1 MAHSRWSPCQ
11 FLNKVWEQWEARSI
25 WYHFYNV
32 FGMTRSRIEPTT
44 SHSQGNRSTT
54 EPALWSALYRFL
66 SDLQS
71 AAVKLG
77 RESSVRLRNCCGEVW
92 QGVYRFLLDL
102 QSAAVKLGRESTD
115 LCQTYNLPRWSWFL
129 SDLQSAAVKL
139 GRESVRL
146 TICCCEVGQ
155 GVVALLL
162 PHDVGHHV
170 DVVGEGGHTQ
180 PLHHHIWQ
188 VVGIQHQVLLTVLQQ
203 ILIVTALI
211 LPHCLHCKW
220 NNAYLRYLTTLW
232 LPVKWASVLQQ
243 NHNIKCTMF

>member
-115 LCQTYNLPRWSWFL
+115 LCQTYNLPRWSWAAICSLQICVRLTICRGEVDFCQTYNLLRWSWAGSL

-139 GRESVRL
+139 GRES
-146 TICCCEVGQ
+146 
-155 GVVALLL
+155 
-162 PHDVGHHV
+162 
-170 DVVGEGGHTQ
+170 
-180 PLHHHIWQ
+180 
-188 VVGIQHQVLLTVLQQ
+188 
-203 ILIVTALI
+203 
-211 LPHCLHCKW
+211 
-220 NNAYLRYLTTLW
+220 
-232 LPVKWASVLQQ
+232 
-243 NHNIKCTMF
+243 